1 MPASGE
7 FGRVRSASA
16 RVSSRRS
23 SAPAQRENSSS
34 TSLHV
39 VPMATL
45 LVWDFDWSL
54 INENTDTFVVQQLD
68 PSGDVWRR
76 GKQKMQQG
84 VGWTELM
91 DWALGEL
98 RYDRAALDA
107 ALSAIPITDG
117 ARRAVQLARDMLAE
131 QRILSGANSHY
142 IATVLAA
149 HGHADAFS
157 QIETNPA
164 AFEGERLR
172 VRPHQEGEEYGG
184 PLEQEVGE

>member
-1 MPASGE
+1 M
-7 FGRVRSASA
+7 A
-16 RVSSRRS
+16 R
-23 SAPAQRENSSS
+23 
-34 TSLHV
+34 
-39 VPMATL
+39 TL

-98 RYDRAALDA
+98 RYDHSALDA

-117 ARRAVQLARDMLAE
+117 ARRAVQSARAAGAE
-131 QRILSGANSHY
+131 QRILSDANSHY

-157 QIETNPA
+157 RIETNPA
-164 AFEGERLR
+164 EFAHGRLR
-172 VRPHQEGEEYGG
+172 VRPRFGKDGMLCERQRSRLG
-184 PLEQEVGE
+184 